1 MYLSSVMFRLYPP
14 EEGVKISKKC
24 VEDSGGWI
32 VFVVVVGDVHLFWG
46 VAMLDLVPGKT
57 SRGIWWM

>member
-1 MYLSSVMFRLYPP
+1 MFISFVKRRK
-14 EEGVKISKKC
+14 EEEIVKISKKC
-24 VEDSGGWI
+24 VEDSEGWI

-57 SRGIWWM
+57 SRGLWWM

>member
-1 MYLSSVMFRLYPP
+1 M
-14 EEGVKISKKC
+14 
-24 VEDSGGWI
+24 EDSEGWI

-57 SRGIWWM
+57 SRGLWWM